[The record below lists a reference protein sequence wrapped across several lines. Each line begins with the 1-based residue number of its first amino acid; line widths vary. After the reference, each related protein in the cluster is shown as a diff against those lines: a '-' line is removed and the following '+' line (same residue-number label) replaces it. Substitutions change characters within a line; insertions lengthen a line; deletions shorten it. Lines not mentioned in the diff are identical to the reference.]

1 MKTVRY
7 LMDSPLGPITI
18 AGRRDAITGV
28 YFAQHRHAPSQ
39 GSLGD
44 IVAAAQVDRWPALAD
59 AAAQLAE
66 YFDGT
71 RADFDLPLDAGGT
84 PFQQRVWL
92 ALSTIGFG
100 TTRSYGQIAEQIGS
114 AGSARAVGMA
124 NGRNPI
130 SIVVP
135 CHRVI
140 GGTGA
145 LTGYGGGSARKQALL
160 DLEARHTGASLF

>member
-7 LMDSPLGPITI
+7 LMDSTLGPITI
-18 AGRRDAITGV
+18 AGHRDAITGV
-28 YFAQHRHAPSQ
+28 YFMHHRHAPSQ
-39 GSLGD
+39 ESLGEPLTS
-44 IVAAAQVDRWPALAD
+44 AQVDRWPVLAD
-59 AAAQLAE
+59 AARQLEE
-66 YFDGT
+66 YFAGART
-71 RADFDLPLDAGGT
+71 DFDLPLDAGGT
-84 PFQQRVWL
+84 SFQRRVWL
-92 ALSTIGFG
+92 ALSTIPFG

-140 GGTGA
+140 GSTGA
-145 LTGYGGGSARKQALL
+145 LTGYGGGRACKQALL